1 MPIHCQSQLPEQ
13 PVEDNEPEELLELG
27 LLELG
32 ALELGLLELGT
43 LELEL

>member
-13 PVEDNEPEELLELG
+13 PAEDDEPEELLELG